1 MIAVCS
7 IALCFS
13 SEFMQTGHVDGHM
26 YPLPQE
32 GGGGGTIKLGHG
44 GYMLQL

>member
-13 SEFMQTGHVDGHM
+13 SEFMQTGHVDGDM
-26 YPLPQE
+26 YPLPQV
-32 GGGGGTIKLGHG
+32 GVTGPVSKL
-44 GYMLQL
+44 YLKYLYIF